1 MNQRDI
7 SYMIIYSSWDFFA
20 TSDKLRADILK
31 HRSYIYHKKCQYV
44 FSWFH
49 IIWTVKEKW
58 NRPSRGSNP
67 GRSG

>member
-31 HRSYIYHKKCQYV
+31 HRSYVYHRKFQYSV
-44 FSWFH
+44 ESKF
-49 IIWTVKEKW
+49 
-58 NRPSRGSNP
+58 
-67 GRSG
+67 